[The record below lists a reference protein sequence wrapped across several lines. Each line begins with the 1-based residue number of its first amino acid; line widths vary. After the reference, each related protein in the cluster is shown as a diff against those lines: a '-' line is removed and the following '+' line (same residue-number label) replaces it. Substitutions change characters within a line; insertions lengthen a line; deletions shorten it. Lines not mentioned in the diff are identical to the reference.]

1 MSTTLIISVIVL
13 YFLVLVGIAHFTSKG
28 ASNNKSFF
36 LGERKS
42 PWYIVAFGMIGA
54 SLSGVTFLSVPGW
67 VGDAANQFSYMQAVF
82 GYFFGY
88 IIVATV
94 LLPLYYKM
102 NLTSIYGYL
111 EQRFGFWSYKTGAIF
126 FLLSRVLG
134 ASVRLLLVANVL
146 QSILFDAWGIPY
158 VVTVI
163 ISVLLIWVYTNRGGI
178 KTIIW
183 TDTLQTTFMLGS
195 VFLTIY
201 MLSDLMNLSEVGGV
215 VETIN
220 KSNYSQVFFF
230 DDINGSNHFLKHFF
244 GGIFITVGMT
254 GLDQDMMQK
263 NLSCKNTKEAQ
274 KNMMSMAAVL
284 VVVNLIF
291 LSLGALLYLYANET
305 GIGTGVK
312 SDMLFAEIALHEST
326 GTLIGVLFL
335 LGVIAAAY
343 SSADSALTSLTTSFS
358 VDFLNVEKK
367 EEQQSE
373 SIRKIVH
380 VVMSG
385 VIILVVLLLKYVT
398 DDSAISL
405 LMKLA
410 GFTYGPLIGLFFFGL
425 LTKRKLIDYLVPVIS
440 LCATL
445 LMFFFWY
452 YSAGAPGVEKGEVG
466 IFGAYIF
473 GFEIII
479 YNALLSFSLLLL
491 ISKKN
496 PQLNK

>member
-1 MSTTLIISVIVL
+1 MSTILIISVIAL
-13 YFLVLVGIAHFTSKG
+13 YFLVLVGIAHFTSRG
-28 ASNNKSFF
+28 AANNKSFF

-42 PWYIVAFGMIGA
+42 PWFIVAFGMIGA

-67 VGDAANQFSYMQAVF
+67 VGNEANQFSYMQAVF
-82 GYFFGY
+82 GYFIGY
-88 IIVATV
+88 IIVSMV
-94 LLPLYYKM
+94 LVPLYYKM

-111 EQRFGFWSYKTGAIF
+111 EQRFGFWSYKTGATF

-146 QSILFDAWGIPY
+146 QAILFDAWGIPY

-163 ISVLLIWVYTNRGGI
+163 ISVLLIWVYTNKGGI

-183 TDTLQTTFMLGS
+183 TDTLQTAFMLGS

-201 MLSDLMNLSEVGGV
+201 MLSDLMNLSESGGM

-220 KSNYSQVFFF
+220 KSNYSQIFFF
-230 DDINGSNHFLKHFF
+230 DDINGSNHFIKHFL

-263 NLSCKNTKEAQ
+263 NLSCKNSKEAQ
-274 KNMMSMAAVL
+274 KNMLSMAAVL
-284 VVVNLIF
+284 VVVNLVF
-291 LSLGALLYLYANET
+291 LSLGALLYLYASQS
-305 GIGTGVK
+305 GIGTDVK
-312 SDMLFAEIALHEST
+312 PDMLFAEIALHENT

-367 EEQQSE
+367 QEQTAE
-373 SIRKIVH
+373 RIRKRVH
-380 VVMSG
+380 IFMSG
-385 VIILVVLLLKYVT
+385 VIVLVVLMLKYVT
-398 DDSAISL
+398 DESAIGL

-410 GFTYGPLIGLFFFGL
+410 GFTYGPLIGLFFFGII
-425 LTKRKLIDYLVPVIS
+425 TKRKLIDNLVPVVS
-440 LCATL
+440 LIATL

-452 YSAGAPGVEKGEVG
+452 YSTGAPGVEKNSLG
-466 IFGAYIF
+466 IFGAYQF

-479 YNALLSFSLLLL
+479 YNAILSFVLLLV
-491 ISKKN
+491 ISKK
-496 PQLNK
+496 PQLNE